1 MGFERGA
8 VSPET
13 TRLLSSEG
21 GIQKQIFGIGSGRYK
36 NDLQKEFSRL
46 NMRSPWALFK
56 RYDNTILDRVAKKY
70 TAPHV
75 EQEIIDIIRSPQ
87 YKADNIQGQRLRL
100 RNALAQIREG
110 LDDRIERLI
119 GATATFQ
126 PEDPDIIAIKN
137 DPDGGR
143 LKHLQL
149 VNDFHEVKFQRT
161 GNIQLRAAV
170 RRGIKEGKYPEF
182 VKAGFPAGT
191 ILSEVTAMA
200 KREDGSPKYTP
211 KQIALVY
218 TLARQAIQ
226 QERERT
232 RIELDLN

>member
-1 MGFERGA
+1 MN
-8 VSPET
+8 
-13 TRLLSSEG
+13 
-21 GIQKQIFGIGSGRYK
+21 I
-36 NDLQKEFSRL
+36 
-46 NMRSPWALFK
+46 RSPWALFK

-100 RNALAQIREG
+100 RSALKRLREG
-110 LDDRIERLI
+110 VDKRIGSLI
-119 GATATFQ
+119 GATGTFK

-143 LKHLQL
+143 LKLLQL

-182 VKAGFPAGT
+182 VKAGFPEGT

-211 KQIALVY
+211 NQIALVY
-218 TLARQAIQ
+218 RLAIQAISQ
-226 QERERT
+226 ERT
-232 RIELDLN
+232 RTGYSPDQFK